1 MDLFEELKNCYTI
14 ILSNLISFLKEKDI
28 TPTKYI
34 VKINLINERYIKN
47 NAIYLIEKGLMN
59 ILPYKTRIL
68 NIMQDD
74 SNIDKNTLITN
85 FENLNEMDIIFEVIM
100 NLKKLDEG
108 NKNFIKSSIEVL
120 IMTLEKINETLQI
133 L

>member
-100 NLKKLDEG
+100 NLNKLDEG

>member
-1 MDLFEELKNCYTI
+1 
-14 ILSNLISFLKEKDI
+14 
-28 TPTKYI
+28 
-34 VKINLINERYIKN
+34 
-47 NAIYLIEKGLMN
+47 MN

>member
-1 MDLFEELKNCYTI
+1 MELFEELKNCYTI

-85 FENLNEMDIIFEVIM
+85 FENLNEMDIILEVII
-100 NLKKLDEG
+100 NLKKLDES